1 MTSSAPPDGRTE
13 AAAWL
18 AEAETDGFS
27 FVAREWAKAA
37 AVQGAWFDADLAERM
52 VRLWPKWFRH
62 TEGRWGNKPFVLAF
76 WQACIVRL
84 LFGWKLPDGTRLY
97 RKLILWI
104 GRKNGK
110 SEFVASLAIAFWL
123 VDEEFG
129 GQGYCIAAN
138 ESQARIVLGKMQ
150 TMVRLSPPLA
160 KNVTAAADSL
170 FCERLLARFEALT
183 GKAAGKHGLSASV
196 ISGDEIHEWP
206 SAELYNTVHQSTSA
220 RDQPIELLCSTGGFK
235 GRGYGWDVWQQC
247 RAIEAGTRNAPDVLV
262 AIFAADEAD
271 DWTQEATWRKACP
284 NLGVSPTLRFLRD
297 ECEAAKDSPRL
308 EADFRRYYLNQWVGV
323 AKRWIPLDKWDAGAP
338 DPTRWSRI
346 AAEMAGRTCFGGL
359 DLSSTEDLTALVWVF
374 PPQADDE
381 RWTILPR
388 IWVPGDNIEKRVRT
402 ARVPYDRWAKPGI
415 GHNGGPP
422 LEPQLIKTAGNTV
435 DYDAIMAQV
444 LADAEIFD
452 VQILAVDR
460 LFQGQQVGVKL
471 QEDGINVNF
480 FGQGYFSMS
489 PASKHFERLALSAR
503 LDAGGHEVMRWSV
516 ENATYKQD
524 DAGNIKPSKAKAAE
538 KIDPVVA
545 LIMALGVAHTGDDG
559 PSIYA
564 TERAPIV

>member
-1 MTSSAPPDGRTE
+1 MTYSAPPAGTETPTWLGE
-13 AAAWL
+13 AADK
-18 AEAETDGFS
+18 EFG
-27 FVAREWAKAA
+27 FVAREWAKAST
-37 AVQGAWFDADLAERM
+37 VPGAWFDAELAERM
-52 VRLWPKWFRH
+52 VRLWPVWFRH
-62 TEGRWGNKPFVLAF
+62 TEGRWGNKPFNLAF

-84 LFGWKLPDGTRLY
+84 LFGWKMPDGTRLY

-150 TMVRLSPPLA
+150 TMVRLSPKLS
-160 KNVTAAADSL
+160 KAATVSADAL

-196 ISGDEIHEWP
+196 VSGDEIHEW
-206 SAELYNTVHQSTSA
+206 SSSELYNTVHQSTSA

-235 GRGYGWDVWQQC
+235 GRGYGWEVWQQC
-247 RAIEAGTRNAPDVLV
+247 RAIEAGTRHAPDVLV

-271 DWTQEATWRKACP
+271 DWTKEETWRKACP
-284 NLGVSPTLRFLRD
+284 NLGVSPTLRFLQD
-297 ECEAAKDSPRL
+297 ECAAAKDSPRL

-323 AKRWIPLDKWDAGAP
+323 AKRWIPLDRWDAGAP
-338 DPTRWSRI
+338 DTTRWQRI
-346 AAEMAGRTCFGGL
+346 AAEMAGRPCYGGL
-359 DLSSTEDLTALVWVF
+359 DLSSTEDLTALVWLF
-374 PPQADDE
+374 PPQEEGE

-402 ARVPYDRWAKPGI
+402 ARVPYDRWAKPGV

-422 LEPQLIKTAGNTV
+422 LEPQLIKTEGNTV
-435 DYDAIMAQV
+435 DYDAIREHV
-444 LADAEIFD
+444 LADAGRYD
-452 VQILAVDR
+452 VQMLAVDR
-460 LFQGQQVGVKL
+460 LFQGQQVGVAL
-471 QEDGINVNF
+471 AEAGLNVNF
-480 FGQGYFSMS
+480 FGQGFLSMS
-489 PASKHFERLALSAR
+489 PASKNFERLALSGQ
-503 LDAGGHEVMRWSV
+503 LDAGGHEVMRWGI
-516 ENATYKQD
+516 ENAAYKQD

-538 KIDPVVA
+538 KIDMIVA
-545 LIMALGVAHTGDDG
+545 LIMAIGVAHMADDTVVIG
-559 PSIYA
+559 SDA
-564 TERAPIV
+564 LAVG